1 MQAPPNNRVQAF
13 EANAAGAWFRQD
25 PSGLAPQVPVPLH
38 IDCSLSRQLEAS
50 ISSGGALL
58 AAPLEVASDSPRG
71 RSPNGRSGLK
81 RVAVRNQPVEGG
93 LDVLRHLLRFDS
105 SGQARLETLLEGAR
119 DFGWPKP
126 VEVGD
131 HLMNDILLFAVHWNI
146 NWLDIRV
153 YRNRATIQLD
163 SFGVARIAGDE
174 ID

>member
-1 MQAPPNNRVQAF
+1 MGLVPAGSQWAG
-13 EANAAGAWFRQD
+13 AAGSCSITRDLKVPFR
-25 PSGLAPQVPVPLH
+25 
-38 IDCSLSRQLEAS
+38 IDCSLSRQSEAFT
-50 ISSGGALL
+50 SSGGA
-58 AAPLEVASDSPRG
+58 PMGVASDSPRG
-71 RSPNGRSGLK
+71 RSPSGQSGLK

-131 HLMNDILLFAVHWNI
+131 HLMNDILLFTVHWNI

-153 YRNRATIQLD
+153 YRNRAAIQLD

>member
-1 MQAPPNNRVQAF
+1 M
-13 EANAAGAWFRQD
+13 G
-25 PSGLAPQVPVPLH
+25 
-38 IDCSLSRQLEAS
+38 
-50 ISSGGALL
+50 
-58 AAPLEVASDSPRG
+58 VASDSSRG
-71 RSPNGRSGLK
+71 RSPSGQSGLK

-153 YRNRATIQLD
+153 YRNRAAIQLD